1 MEKSGHVFKCLK
13 VNKYTKK
20 HRNGKN
26 GEYSDF
32 QEVFFVNPNRFEI
45 LNSVFLTFSYI
56 LGSTIQT

>member
-32 QEVFFVNPNRFEI
+32 QEVFFVNPNRFEP
-45 LNSVFLTFSYI
+45 
-56 LGSTIQT
+56 